1 MTGDATARISAETAA
16 LSEYLSAAQA
26 VPLPGAVVRKTT
38 LHVLDT
44 IAAIVSGS
52 AMPAGAAGQA
62 YGEASGCAGPALAIA
77 TRMRLDPQTAAL
89 VNGMAAH
96 ADETDDSHAPSLSHP
111 GCAVV
116 PAALAL
122 GEQRGMTGTALLRAV
137 AAGYDVGTRIGMAV
151 GHPHS
156 PLEGS
161 AVSSHAHVGCYAA
174 AAASASLLGFGPERC
189 RAVLSFAAQSVA
201 GTTTWARDPFHVE
214 KAFVFAGMPAANG
227 VRAAQIV
234 DAGWLGVPDPFT
246 SQPNAIDAF
255 SERPDRSQLAA
266 ALGERF
272 EIMRTNIKKFAVGS
286 PSQAPV
292 QAALDLISGGD
303 IDVGDISDVIVT
315 MPHDLAPVVDA
326 REMPN
331 INVQHLVSGT
341 LLDGRFTF
349 AMAHDEARLRD
360 GETAALA
367 RRVRLVPDPSVT
379 GRREAT
385 VELVLR
391 DGRRRAAFVGAVR
404 GTADNPMS
412 EEEVVEKAA
421 DLIAPVLGDRSAARI
436 AEAVLGLDDEPSL
449 ARLLGLLEARR
460 NDGATA

>member
-1 MTGDATARISAETAA
+1 MSSDAPARISAETAA
-16 LSEYLSAAQA
+16 LSEYLASTAST
-26 VPLPGAVVRKTT
+26 PLPEPVVRKTA
-38 LHVLDT
+38 LHLLDT

-52 AMPAGAAGQA
+52 AMPAGAAGRA
-62 YGEASGCAGPALAIA
+62 YGEASGCPGPALVLG
-77 TRMRLDPQTAAL
+77 TRLHIDPQSAAL

-122 GEQRGMTGTALLRAV
+122 GEQRGVTGRALLRAV

-151 GHPHS
+151 GHPSS

-161 AVSSHAHVGCYAA
+161 SVSSHAHVGCYAA
-174 AAASASLLGFGPERC
+174 AAASASLLGFDAEQC

-214 KAFVFAGMPAANG
+214 KAFVFGGMPAANG
-227 VRAAQIV
+227 VRAAQLV
-234 DAGWLGVPDPFT
+234 DVGCLGVPDPFT

-255 SERPDRSQLAA
+255 SERPDLAQLAHR
-266 ALGERF
+266 LGDRF

-292 QAALDLISGGD
+292 QAALDLLAAD
-303 IDVGDISDVIVT
+303 PFEAADISEVTIT
-315 MPHDLAPVVDA
+315 MPHDLAPVVDG

-331 INVQHLVSGT
+331 INVQYLVSGT
-341 LLDGRFTF
+341 LEDGRFSF
-349 AMAHDEARLRD
+349 AMAHDAERMREGATTELV
-360 GETAALA
+360 
-367 RRVRLVPDPSVT
+367 RRVRLVPDASVT

-385 VELVLR
+385 VEVVLR
-391 DGRRRAAFVGAVR
+391 DGRRRSSYVPAVR
-404 GTADNPMS
+404 GTADNPMD
-412 EEEVVEKAA
+412 EEEVVDKAL
-421 DLIAPVLGDRSAARI
+421 DLIAPVLGDRSATMISQTVLALD
-436 AEAVLGLDDEPSL
+436 EAASL
-449 ARLLGLLEARR
+449 STLVGLLETVPAEDSR
-460 NDGATA
+460 A